1 MMVNISDSDSD
12 SLDKNSYID
21 LLNILFYT
29 FNMFNVYSM
38 FIYV

>member
-1 MMVNISDSDSD
+1 MMVNISDSDS
-12 SLDKNSYID
+12 LDKNTYID

>member
-1 MMVNISDSDSD
+1 MVNISDSD

-21 LLNILFYT
+21 LLNIVFYT
-29 FNMFNVYSM
+29 CNIFNVYSM

>member
-1 MMVNISDSDSD
+1 MMVNISDSD